1 MGEEGDLDA
10 GLGCEANGSICCI
23 VWGQNYDLGWWL
35 LLSIRNDAEGITLK
49 DVVSHCYLG
58 HLSNKL
64 PRVSCISG
72 TFCGAP
78 REKVR
83 SYKLFLE
90 YLVGS
95 GKIQKYVS
103 VWLISSRGAIA
114 LLHPKLS
121 YLWWRRCLA
130 TVKPSSLSPED
141 TPLTSLVKKCTCTYM
156 QYNQARGCLPAHAP
170 SSLVMDKERLLYP
183 PDMAP

>member
-1 MGEEGDLDA
+1 MIWDGEYCSPSRMMQRVSLWKIWSA
-10 GLGCEANGSICCI
+10 I
-23 VWGQNYDLGWWL
+23 VIWDI
-35 LLSIRNDAEGITLK
+35 SP
-49 DVVSHCYLG
+49 
-58 HLSNKL
+58 NKL

-90 YLVGS
+90 YVMGS
-95 GKIQKYVS
+95 WKIQKYVS
-103 VWLISSRGAIA
+103 VVLISSRGAIA
-114 LLHPKLS
+114 LIHPKLS

-130 TVKPSSLSPED
+130 TIKPSSLSSED

-156 QYNQARGCLPAHAP
+156 QYNEAHGCLPAHAP